1 MPRAEPD
8 LTRGGARR
16 IVGSMAD
23 TDRQRTVVR
32 PRPTKLSGVSLIV
45 AGGVFL
51 LFSALPLGAAEG
63 EARPFAL
70 LFGAIWILVC
80 LSFIGYGIHVLV
92 SDRPAVGM
100 VLEVEGAAP
109 AASPAPGG
117 FAARLRDLEKLRED
131 HLVSEEEY
139 RRKR

>member
-1 MPRAEPD
+1 M
-8 LTRGGARR
+8 
-16 IVGSMAD
+16 
-23 TDRQRTVVR
+23 
-32 PRPTKLSGVSLIV
+32 

-51 LFSALPLGAAEG
+51 LFAAVPLGTAEG

-70 LFGAIWILVC
+70 MFGAIWILVC

-100 VLEVEGAAP
+100 VLEVDGATPSSGPAP
-109 AASPAPGG
+109 AAD

-131 HLVSEEEY
+131 HLLSEEEY
-139 RRKR
+139 QRKRAEILDARW